1 MRKLFALFTLLL
13 CLRHAQA
20 QQELG
25 LVFLTHLAQVPT
37 QANPATFSDNRFN
50 LVLPNVQAGF
60 QNSAFSLGDLLQ
72 ANPEGGNSIVLD
84 RALGNMSPTNNFLR
98 SSLSINGAALSFQL
112 LQKVQLSF
120 FQNTQVDFQLGY
132 GKDLPNLLWRG
143 NGAFLGRTMEIGPAV
158 NFLAFNE
165 YGVGLAVKL
174 HEKFTA
180 GVNVKYLN
188 GLVGVRTISSGISM
202 LTSEEYY
209 QMNLQTDMVV
219 RTGGLTDVFNDDE
232 FLADTSTDG
241 IINSGN
247 SGIGVDIGMSIKVL
261 PKLSVDLVMQDV
273 GKIYWSKNALEQVSN
288 GSFQYDGQEIRPFSD
303 NSDGF
308 DIASSLD
315 SISSLLEFKATAK
328 PFYTQLPQRFSFI
341 GRYELNPRLMAGAAF
356 HYETWNNYSNV
367 AVTAY
372 LQKQVANLLYVG
384 IMPGWHARQS
394 FVLGANAT
402 LQLGPFQFFAITDNL
417 LMFTNPINGQTTN
430 FRAGFNIA
438 FLRKKGPKTTPVS
451 QSRNERYYFKGND

>member
-1 MRKLFALFTLLL
+1 MRKLFAFFIFLL
-13 CLRHAQA
+13 CLRPAQA

-37 QANPATFSDNRFN
+37 QANPATFTDNRFN
-50 LVLPNVQAGF
+50 LALPNIQLGF
-60 QNSAFSLGDLLQ
+60 QNSAFSLGDLLRTH
-72 ANPEGGNSIVLD
+72 AGGGKSIVLD
-84 RALGNMSPTNNFLR
+84 QALGNMSPTGNFLR
-98 SSLSINGAALSFQL
+98 SSVSINGAALSFQL
-112 LQKVQLSF
+112 LNKVQLSF

-132 GKDLPNLLWRG
+132 GKDLPDLIWRG
-143 NGAFLGRTMEIGPAV
+143 NGAFLGRTMEIGPSV

-188 GLVGVRTISSGISM
+188 GLVGVRTISAGLSM
-202 LTSEEYY
+202 MTSEEYY
-209 QMNLQTDMVV
+209 QLNVQSDMVF
-219 RTGGLTDVFNDDE
+219 RTGGLTDVFNDRDV
-232 FLADTSTDG
+232 LADTSTEG
-241 IINSGN
+241 IINGGN
-247 SGIGVDIGMSIKVL
+247 NGIGLDIGMSIKVL
-261 PKLSVDLVMQDV
+261 PRLSVDLVMQDV

-288 GSFQYDGQEIRPFSD
+288 GSYQFDGLEIRPFD
-303 NSDGF
+303 ENSD
-308 DIASSLD
+308 ASDAMLDLD
-315 SISSLLEFKATAK
+315 SISSLLEFKASSK

-356 HYETWNNYSNV
+356 HYESWNNINNV

-372 LQKQVANLLYVG
+372 LQKQIANLFYVG
-384 IMPGWHARQS
+384 IMPGWHARHS

-402 LQLGPFQFFAITDNL
+402 LQLGPFQLFAITDNL
-417 LMFTNPINGQTTN
+417 LMLIDPIHGQTTN

-451 QSRNERYYFKGND
+451 QSKNERYDFKGND